1 MTFAPTETVKTVRVI
16 IVNDLTTEPQ
26 EMFSGR
32 LTPVSPIVEVG
43 QGLEA
48 AVVIVDD
55 DDDGELCY
63 KPITCL

>member
-55 DDDGELCY
+55 DDGELCY
-63 KPITCL
+63 KPLTCL